1 MNPKGTFE
9 NADDGGLRRDR
20 RKRVT
25 ARRASED
32 EVIALHYQ
40 PQISLRDGR
49 LTGFEATARAIPSGK
64 ELLNEACRRMA
75 AWQRDLPSEPP
86 LEISVNTSLEYL
98 ADPSF
103 IPDVGDILD
112 ETGLVPASLLLEMNE
127 SSVIAYGESASVTLH
142 RLRALGVGLEI
153 GSFGTGNA
161 SPGYLRRLPFDAL
174 RIDRS
179 FVKQLGTINDSS
191 GIIDTILTF
200 AGSLGMKVDAEGVET
215 KDQAEKLV
223 ALGCCRA
230 QGPYISGPVAE
241 ANARAWIRGEP
252 RGDVLEKSNVRAF
265 PASAARVGWYT
276 REDSNL

>member
-1 MNPKGTFE
+1 MSPNGTFGK
-9 NADDGGLRRDR
+9 ADGGGLRQDR
-20 RKRVT
+20 RKWSERRV
-25 ARRASED
+25 SED
-32 EVIALHYQ
+32 RDFALHYQ
-40 PQISLRDGR
+40 PQIALRDRR
-49 LTGFEATARAIPSGK
+49 LTGFEATGRGIPPGK
-64 ELLNEACRRMA
+64 QLLSEACRRMA
-75 AWQRDLPSEPP
+75 AWQRELPSEPA

-98 ADPSF
+98 ADPLL
-103 IPDVGDILD
+103 IVDVGDILD
-112 ETGLVPASLLLEMNE
+112 ETGLVPSSLLLEMNE
-127 SSVIAYGESASVTLH
+127 SSIIAYGEPAQVTLH

-191 GIIDTILTF
+191 GIIETILTF

-215 KDQAEKLV
+215 KEQADKLV

-230 QGPYISGPVAE
+230 QGSYFSGPVVA
-241 ANARAWIRGEP
+241 ANAQGWL
-252 RGDVLEKSNVRAF
+252 RGDVQEKENGKGNVRAF
-265 PASAARVGWYT
+265 PTAGARVGWYT

>member
-1 MNPKGTFE
+1 MNTNGTFGK
-9 NADDGGLRRDR
+9 AGGGGLRQDR
-20 RKRVT
+20 RKRSE
-25 ARRASED
+25 RRVSED
-32 EVIALHYQ
+32 RDFALHYQ
-40 PQISLRDGR
+40 PQVALRDRR
-49 LTGFEATARAIPSGK
+49 LTGFEATGRGSLPFK
-64 ELLNEACRRMA
+64 QLLSEACRRMA
-75 AWQRDLPSEPP
+75 VWQRELPSEPP

-98 ADPSF
+98 ADPSL

-112 ETGLVPASLLLEMNE
+112 ETELVPSSLLLEMNE
-127 SSVIAYGESASVTLH
+127 SSMIAYGEPAQVTLH

-179 FVKQLGTINDSS
+179 FVRQLGAINDSS
-191 GIIDTILTF
+191 GIIETILTF

-215 KDQAEKLV
+215 KEQADKLV

-230 QGPYISGPVAE
+230 QGPYFSGPVDA
-241 ANARAWIRGEP
+241 ANAQAWIRG
-252 RGDVLEKSNVRAF
+252 DVREKENGKGNVRAF
-265 PASAARVGWYT
+265 PAAGARVGWYT